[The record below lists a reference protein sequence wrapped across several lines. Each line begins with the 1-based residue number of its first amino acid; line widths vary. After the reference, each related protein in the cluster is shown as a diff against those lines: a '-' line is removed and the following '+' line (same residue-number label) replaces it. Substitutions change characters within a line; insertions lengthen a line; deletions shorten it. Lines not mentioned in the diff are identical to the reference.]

1 MGQPIDGCPQMG
13 PQMGLRSGGGV
24 GGLSTNNFW
33 RTPAW
38 NELRKLDFDGR
49 LAAIKD
55 EATRAKLVQ
64 DVKDDPQASKNL
76 ERTQPDD
83 RFGLVDLRALALA
96 P

>member
-1 MGQPIDGCPQMG
+1 
-13 PQMGLRSGGGV
+13 MGLRSGGGV